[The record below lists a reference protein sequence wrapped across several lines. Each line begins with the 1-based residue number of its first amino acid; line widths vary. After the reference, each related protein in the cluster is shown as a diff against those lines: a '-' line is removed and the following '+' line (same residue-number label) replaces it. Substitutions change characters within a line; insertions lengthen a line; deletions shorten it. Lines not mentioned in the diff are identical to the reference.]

1 MPQIMPIKELK
12 DTAKISQ
19 MCEES
24 SEPIFITKNGYG
36 NLVVMSM
43 EVYQHFSPYNHIMS
57 KIEEGEAAIADGRVR
72 DGFEMIAEKRAQYGV

>member
-19 MCEES
+19 LCEES
-24 SEPIFITKNGYG
+24 NEPIFITKNGYG

-43 EVYQHFSPYNHIMS
+43 EVYKQFSPFSHIMS
-57 KIEEGEAAIADGRVR
+57 KIEEGESDIANGRVK
-72 DGFEMIAEKRAQYGV
+72 DGFEMIKEKRAKYAV